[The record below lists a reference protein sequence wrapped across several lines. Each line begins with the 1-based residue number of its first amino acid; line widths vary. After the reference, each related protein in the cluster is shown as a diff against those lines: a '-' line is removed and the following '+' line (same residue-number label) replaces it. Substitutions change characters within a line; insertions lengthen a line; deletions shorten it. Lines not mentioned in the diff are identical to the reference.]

1 MKKWRLVGGVILVFA
16 LGVLAGSVGPQV
28 YHRYW
33 VERFWKD
40 PGVRKTVL
48 LEKLTKELHL
58 SEVQQ
63 KEFMPIIEETD
74 KNLEAARQNIRADM
88 KRILDEGFAR
98 MKEKLNPGQ
107 KQMLE
112 ELRAKHEHRF
122 GNWKRRPPFR

>member
-33 VERFWKD
+33 VDRFWKD

-58 SEVQQ
+58 SEGQQ
-63 KEFMPIIEETD
+63 KEFLPIIEETD
-74 KNLEAARQNIRADM
+74 KDLEGARQNIRADI
-88 KRILDEGFAR
+88 KRILDKGFAR

-107 KQMLE
+107 QQMIE
-112 ELRAKHEHRF
+112 ELRAKHERRF
-122 GNWKRRPPFR
+122 GDWNRKRPFR

>member
-33 VERFWKD
+33 VDRFWKD
-40 PGVRKTVL
+40 PGVRKTAL

-58 SEVQQ
+58 SEDQQ
-63 KEFMPIIEETD
+63 KEFLPIIEETD
-74 KNLEAARQNIRADM
+74 KDLEGARQNIRADI
-88 KRILDEGFAR
+88 KRILDKGFAR

-107 KQMLE
+107 QQMIE
-112 ELRAKHEHRF
+112 ELRAKHERRF
-122 GNWKRRPPFR
+122 GDRNRKHHFR

>member
-58 SEVQQ
+58 SEGQQ
-63 KEFMPIIEETD
+63 KEFLPIIEETD
-74 KNLEAARQNIRADM
+74 KDLEGARQNIRADI
-88 KRILDEGFAR
+88 KRIFDKGFAR

-107 KQMLE
+107 QQMIE
-112 ELRAKHEHRF
+112 ELRAKHERRF
-122 GNWKRRPPFR
+122 GDWKRKHHFR

>member
-33 VERFWKD
+33 VDRFWKD
-40 PGVRKTVL
+40 PGARKTVL

-63 KEFMPIIEETD
+63 KDFIPIIEEAD
-74 KNLEAARQNIRADM
+74 QKLGAIRQSTRADI
-88 KRILDEGFAR
+88 KKIFDDSFSR
-98 MKEKLNPGQ
+98 MQEKLNPGQ
-107 KQMLE
+107 QQMLQ

-122 GNWKRRPPFR
+122 GEWKRRPHFR